1 MKEYSDVI
9 ADDHSQEELLNGLH
23 VSADFDDSGAD
34 TDSSGELLEKIRP
47 TKTDVKTAQRMSKE
61 Q

>member
-23 VSADFDDSGAD
+23 VLADFDDSGAD
-34 TDSSGELLEKIRP
+34 TDSSGELLDKIQP